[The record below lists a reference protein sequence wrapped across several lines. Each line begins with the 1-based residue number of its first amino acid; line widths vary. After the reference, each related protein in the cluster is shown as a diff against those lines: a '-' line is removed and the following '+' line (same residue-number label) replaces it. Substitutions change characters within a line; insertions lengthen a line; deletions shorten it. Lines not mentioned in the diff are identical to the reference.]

1 MENFA
6 IAAGVSLGL
15 ITFCVAVF
23 YEIMAHIWVL
33 LTKLEGH
40 PRAQIFVTVMA
51 SFLGHT
57 IAVWAFGLVY
67 YALSNWFHF
76 GALEG
81 RIDHEILDY
90 VYFSVVSY
98 SSLGLGDVYPVG
110 GLQLLVGVE
119 AITGLILIGWT
130 ITYTFIVTERYLA
143 HKKERHVGRH
153 VERRGDRRQQD

>member
-1 MENFA
+1 MHNFL
-6 IAAGVSLGL
+6 IAALVSFGL

-23 YEIMAHIWVL
+23 YEIMAHVWVL
-33 LTKLEGH
+33 LTRLEGC
-40 PRAQIFVTVMA
+40 PRTQIFVTVMS
-51 SFLGHT
+51 SFAAHT

-67 YALSNWFHF
+67 YGLSNWFHF

-81 RIDHEILDY
+81 KIDHEILDY
-90 VYFSVVSY
+90 IYFSVVSY

-143 HKKERHVGRH
+143 HKRERHHASRK
-153 VERRGDRRQQD
+153 